1 MRVKNPLHIPKLFTL
16 TIVYKLR
23 SFISG
28 KNITLLVLI
37 GTVPGVIS
45 LPLLAVAYGGG
56 GVLASK

>member
-1 MRVKNPLHIPKLFTL
+1 MRVRNPLHIPKLFTL

-28 KNITLLVLI
+28 KNITLLVLM
-37 GTVPGVIS
+37 GTVPGVIN